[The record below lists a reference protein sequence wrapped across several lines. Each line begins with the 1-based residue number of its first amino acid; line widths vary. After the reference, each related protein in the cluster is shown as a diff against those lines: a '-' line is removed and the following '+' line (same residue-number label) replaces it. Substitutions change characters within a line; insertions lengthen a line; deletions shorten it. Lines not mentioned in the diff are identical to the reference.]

1 MPDLSA
7 AANAFAVVGLAD
19 VVFRAGTQLYD
30 VLNRAR
36 AASKSIPQLLSTL
49 KCLTAII
56 AEVRAFAKEFE
67 QSPFALED
75 KQTLLPELE
84 TLLKDCERELVD
96 LRTLATTA
104 SGGIGSGWLR
114 QWKKSLI
121 WALDDQKV
129 IQSCRSLEGYKGAL
143 AVALAVTGRLDD
155 VILRK
160 EIKSTRADISSL
172 QNATHS
178 NFQDVQQQVLSSSS
192 ITQQGLQK
200 ISASIQ
206 CSMQKNNAGFEQTQ
220 ASLSTNRMMLHDI
233 SAAVSSQTDVLQSRL
248 DPLGVASQGQ
258 HTAVQ
263 KSLLDAATLTN
274 EMAQSINNKSARQH
288 RKLSQQQAAST
299 SSILEHMNELHSSLT
314 QQIATLTL
322 TETDFNEIIIEGKGL
337 ENVALPLML
346 IQSELVRA
354 IGTLTRKGRMEI
366 SPSEA
371 SWIQE
376 ELENLLAHCHE
387 HAARAARERKARHKF
402 LASSHEKSVSA
413 ARRQKNDI
421 NRPSKFSTLSKPATV
436 QSHCLS
442 SNLTGRIPFYSTY
455 KSRTAAG
462 TLLVQTS
469 VSYTGS
475 DSTNRETKSLDIC
488 FSFMPRAG
496 ISTTAIFS
504 RLRQQREAASTPRIT
519 RFVQALN
526 IVPNSS
532 EVFRYTR
539 NNDVKAL
546 QKLFAEK
553 KASPY
558 DYNES
563 GESLLYVTRCSL
575 FMS

>member
-84 TLLKDCERELVD
+84 TILKDCERELVD
-96 LRTLATTA
+96 LRALATTA

-143 AVALAVTGRLDD
+143 TAALTVTGRLDD
-155 VILRK
+155 VVLRK

-206 CSMQKNNAGFEQTQ
+206 CSVQKNNAGFEQAQ
-220 ASLSTNRMMLHDI
+220 ASLSSNRMMLRDI

-248 DPLGVASQGQ
+248 DSLGAASQGQ

-274 EMAQSINNKSARQH
+274 EMAQSINDKSARQH
-288 RKLSQQQAAST
+288 RKLFQQQAAST
-299 SSILEHMNELHSSLT
+299 SSIF
-314 QQIATLTL
+314 
-322 TETDFNEIIIEGKGL
+322 D
-337 ENVALPLML
+337 
-346 IQSELVRA
+346 
-354 IGTLTRKGRMEI
+354 
-366 SPSEA
+366 
-371 SWIQE
+371 
-376 ELENLLAHCHE
+376 
-387 HAARAARERKARHKF
+387 
-402 LASSHEKSVSA
+402 
-413 ARRQKNDI
+413 
-421 NRPSKFSTLSKPATV
+421 
-436 QSHCLS
+436 
-442 SNLTGRIPFYSTY
+442 
-455 KSRTAAG
+455 
-462 TLLVQTS
+462 
-469 VSYTGS
+469 
-475 DSTNRETKSLDIC
+475 
-488 FSFMPRAG
+488 
-496 ISTTAIFS
+496 
-504 RLRQQREAASTPRIT
+504 
-519 RFVQALN
+519 
-526 IVPNSS
+526 
-532 EVFRYTR
+532 
-539 NNDVKAL
+539 
-546 QKLFAEK
+546 
-553 KASPY
+553 
-558 DYNES
+558 
-563 GESLLYVTRCSL
+563 
-575 FMS
+575 